1 MARGKEAEKGR
12 TSSRYASIKA
22 LYENCKQDLA
32 DYDAVLEQFKSEE
45 PLRLRSDKLY
55 LYYTQLGRCM
65 YTGRVIDI
73 DRLMSDNSAYDID
86 HIYPRSKIKDDSLT
100 NRVLVVKDA
109 NQDKRD
115 EPLSPQIQ
123 DKQKGFW
130 DFLKRN
136 NFISVEKYERLTY
149 RGYFTEEMLSGFIA
163 RQLVET
169 RQGTKTAG
177 QILEQLYPDSTVV
190 YCKAAN
196 TSEFRQKFNLI
207 KCREINDFHHAHDAY
222 LNIAVGNVYYTKF
235 TSNPRN
241 FMKLKE
247 PYNLRELFDRDV
259 ERNNTIAWVKNK
271 TITTIKDMLKRNT
284 PLYTRYAYCKT
295 GGFFDQNIMKKG
307 KGQFPLKENSP
318 LSDISKYGGYNK
330 VSGAYFIL
338 VQKKEKDAVVRILET
353 VPLYLLNKPGKE
365 SENVREYLST
375 ALGTKDFKILIPKIK
390 INSLFKINGFL
401 VHITGKTNDRFL
413 VRSAVQFFCDDN
425 LTLFFKRIIAFN
437 GLRNLNKDKS
447 MTAYDDNT
455 MRVYVR
461 DNLFKDK
468 NQLFDKNK
476 FNEIVK
482 GKNISVY
489 KDMVKRYET
498 SIYKFRPNTAVIPI
512 LKSGED
518 KFINLPIEEQFKIL
532 QEILKLFGAINGT
545 ANLTLIGGR
554 PSTGEMKIS
563 NNISNLKQCIL
574 IHQSPTGV
582 FEQQID
588 LLKI

>member
-1 MARGKEAEKGR
+1 M
-12 TSSRYASIKA
+12 I
-22 LYENCKQDLA
+22 
-32 DYDAVLEQFKSEE
+32 
-45 PLRLRSDKLY
+45 
-55 LYYTQLGRCM
+55 
-65 YTGRVIDI
+65 
-73 DRLMSDNSAYDID
+73 
-86 HIYPRSKIKDDSLT
+86 
-100 NRVLVVKDA
+100 
-109 NQDKRD
+109 
-115 EPLSPQIQ
+115 
-123 DKQKGFW
+123 
-130 DFLKRN
+130 
-136 NFISVEKYERLTY
+136 
-149 RGYFTEEMLSGFIA
+149 
-163 RQLVET
+163 
-169 RQGTKTAG
+169 
-177 QILEQLYPDSTVV
+177 ILHS
-190 YCKAAN
+190 
-196 TSEFRQKFNLI
+196 
-207 KCREINDFHHAHDAY
+207 
-222 LNIAVGNVYYTKF
+222 
-235 TSNPRN
+235 
-241 FMKLKE
+241 
-247 PYNLRELFDRDV
+247 
-259 ERNNTIAWVKNK
+259 
-271 TITTIKDMLKRNT
+271 
-284 PLYTRYAYCKT
+284 
-295 GGFFDQNIMKKG
+295 
-307 KGQFPLKENSP
+307 
-318 LSDISKYGGYNK
+318 
-330 VSGAYFIL
+330 
-338 VQKKEKDAVVRILET
+338 
-353 VPLYLLNKPGKE
+353 
-365 SENVREYLST
+365 
-375 ALGTKDFKILIPKIK
+375 
-390 INSLFKINGFL
+390 
-401 VHITGKTNDRFL
+401 
-413 VRSAVQFFCDDN
+413 
-425 LTLFFKRIIAFN
+425 FFKRIIAFN